1 MLIRIRVRL
10 SFYPLSPILIYN
22 ITTVSHYLL
31 GGAGIIL
38 GYHSWMGNV
47 IGTMYILFAFFQ
59 MVCTHATFGLPQLR
73 LLQDGQFSLYIRNE
87 PDIEKI
93 LTGREPE
100 RLSKTRGGVVMS

>member
-47 IGTMYILFAFFQ
+47 I
-59 MVCTHATFGLPQLR
+59 
-73 LLQDGQFSLYIRNE
+73 RNE